1 MTTTGRLLVATP
13 PLGDPNFDRSVVYV
27 LDHDEQGA
35 VGVVVN
41 RPTDDPL
48 FDALD
53 AWEPFLSPPAVVFE
67 GGPVETDSYIAL
79 GTADGPVADVW
90 GRLSGDLATVDL
102 TADPTAA
109 ADRIVALRVFRGYA
123 GWSAGQLDAELDL
136 GAWMVFDAEPTD
148 VFGSTPSDL
157 WREVLRRQGGRIAW
171 IANAPDDL
179 EAN

>member
-48 FDALD
+48 LDGLD
-53 AWEPFLSPPAVVFE
+53 AWEPYLSPPAVVFE

-79 GTADGPVADVW
+79 GTAEGPTAEVW

-102 TADPTAA
+102 TADPISA
-109 ADRIVALRVFRGYA
+109 ADRIVTLRVFRGYA
-123 GWSAGQLDAELDL
+123 GWSPGQLDAELDL

-148 VFGSTPSDL
+148 VFGTRPATL
-157 WREVLRRQGGRIAW
+157 WRDVLRRQGGRLAW